1 MATIILTGGGTA
13 GHVTPHLAI
22 LPYLKKDFD
31 KIYYIGSE
39 NGIEKE
45 IVERAGIKFYSTPC
59 VKLIRKFTLKNLR
72 IPFTLI
78 NGVRKAEKL
87 IDLLKPDVIFSKGG
101 YVALPTVIAAS
112 KKRVPVIAHE
122 SDLTVG
128 LSNRIT
134 AKYCKKV
141 LTSFPD
147 TANTLKNGEFVGAPI
162 RRSLFAVKKSDAV
175 NYFNF
180 KKEKPIL
187 LVTGGSSGAK
197 FINEVLRNSLEYLLK
212 TFNVIHICGKGN
224 LSDFEFGEGYYQTEY
239 MNNVEYAFRAAD
251 ICVTRAGSN
260 TLFELLSLKLPCVV
274 IPLPKTVSR
283 GDQLKNA
290 DYFKKLGLV
299 SVIEQ
304 ENLTENSLKKEIAS
318 VYAHK
323 DRIAEN
329 FKSHPINDASQKIA
343 DTIAAE
349 ILNR

>member
-224 LSDFEFGEGYYQTEY
+224 LSDFLLPNGIYEQRGIRFPRRRH
-239 MNNVEYAFRAAD
+239 MRNARRVEHAFR
-251 ICVTRAGSN
+251 T
-260 TLFELLSLKLPCVV
+260 
-274 IPLPKTVSR
+274 
-283 GDQLKNA
+283 
-290 DYFKKLGLV
+290 FK
-299 SVIEQ
+299 
-304 ENLTENSLKKEIAS
+304 
-318 VYAHK
+318 
-323 DRIAEN
+323 
-329 FKSHPINDASQKIA
+329 P
-343 DTIAAE
+343 
-349 ILNR
+349 